1 MDPLTHTLSGVLLS
15 RTGFYQKWGR
25 PATIALVVGAVI
37 PDIDH
42 ITLRLLGPI
51 AYLKYHRGFTHSI
64 IGIMP
69 LAILIAFWVPIFF
82 KQTKERI
89 DYLNLAGLGI
99 LGIIAHIFL
108 DLITSYGTQ
117 IFFPFDNYRYSLDL
131 VFIIDPYFSLIFIL
145 PPILWTFKK
154 EKARTIAVTAI
165 IMIFAYLA
173 FAYATKNLAAKSA
186 KAEMQRININAS
198 RIEAI
203 PMPLSPFKWSVFI
216 EDEKRFYQM
225 DIDIVR
231 DTINTLAFDKISS
244 DDAIHNDINKS
255 AYRASEQSRGH
266 PRQRRG
272 SGRDEARSEAYFQH
286 TPQRRARSNAGMR
299 SYDALYMIKKA
310 DSLEMVKVYKWFA
323 RFPVVTM
330 KMSEGEH
337 IIEYY
342 DIRFNSMPPR
352 KPFLLKVVLDKDG
365 VFKDGELFFHSIK
378 P

>member
-1 MDPLTHTLSGVLLS
+1 MDPVTHTLSGVLLS

-25 PATIALVVGAVI
+25 PATIALVAGAVM

-42 ITLRLLGPI
+42 ITLRLLGPV
-51 AYLKYHRGFTHSI
+51 AYLKYHRGFTHSL
-64 IGIMP
+64 IGIIP
-69 LAILIAFWVPIFF
+69 LAALIAFLIPIFF
-82 KQTKERI
+82 KQIKRII

-154 EKARTIAVTAI
+154 ERARTIAGTAV
-165 IMIFAYLA
+165 IMVFAYLA
-173 FAYATKNLAAKSA
+173 FAYTTKNIATKSA
-186 KAEMQRININAS
+186 KEERQRINVNAS

-203 PMPLSPFKWSVFI
+203 PIPLSPFRWSVFI

-225 DIDIVR
+225 DVDIIR
-231 DTINTLAFDKISS
+231 NKINTLTFDKIPS
-244 DDAIHNDINKS
+244 DDVI
-255 AYRASEQSRGH
+255 
-266 PRQRRG
+266 
-272 SGRDEARSEAYFQH
+272 
-286 TPQRRARSNAGMR
+286 
-299 SYDALYMIKKA
+299 IKKA
-310 DSLEMVKVYKWFA
+310 DSLEIVKVYKWFA
-323 RFPVVTM
+323 RFPVVTI
-330 KMSEGEH
+330 KMSEDEH

-352 KPFLLKVVLDKDG
+352 KPFLLKVILDKDG
-365 VFKDGELFFHSIK
+365 SFKEGELFFHIIK